1 MKLVSS
7 LDELRREFA
16 DAVVDSDGWFATALD
31 LMFAAECLERP
42 PRCPPSRAPTSAA
55 RPVPR
60 LFCSGRRGTLPQ
72 PARSPIPCL
81 PPLAGHVTDL
91 VIKIPTDSGGRQQRK
106 TARVDERRECLKT
119 WSIRPRAPSRWLRS
133 TNFLAKRSRWH
144 PWWLMQDMAPPRSF
158 ATP

>member
-7 LDELRREFA
+7 LDELRLEFA

-81 PPLAGHVTDL
+81 PPLAGRVPDR
-91 VIKIPTDSGGRQQRK
+91 VNKIPPDSGGGN
-106 TARVDERRECLKT
+106 
-119 WSIRPRAPSRWLRS
+119 SGRPRAS
-133 TNFLAKRSRWH
+133 TNGGSASRRGVSDQGRH
-144 PWWLMQDMAPPRSF
+144 RAG
-158 ATP
+158 

>member
-7 LDELRREFA
+7 LDELRLEFA

-91 VIKIPTDSGGRQQRK
+91 VIKMPTLCEAPDYVEHSVGR
-106 TARVDERRECLKT
+106 
-119 WSIRPRAPSRWLRS
+119 RPLDVLAVLSAVSHS
-133 TNFLAKRSRWH
+133 T
-144 PWWLMQDMAPPRSF
+144 
-158 ATP
+158 